1 VTGCCC
7 PGDYDRFFGRRFA
20 RRLAKKYRKRGLN
33 RTSRKMADFLR
44 ERGIEDATVLE
55 IGGSVGEI
63 EIELLKAGAARAQN
77 LELSSAYEED
87 ARELAEEA
95 GVGGRVD
102 WRIHDI
108 AADPEAV
115 EPADIVVMN
124 RVVCCYPDYKR
135 LLGAAAD
142 HARHAIVFSY
152 PPRNALIRAFYGVF
166 NLAMRLMRRGFRG
179 FAHPPSAML
188 AVLEARGLR
197 RTYDNH
203 VGIWQVAGLERAS

>member
-55 IGGSVGEI
+55 IGGGVGEI

>member
-1 VTGCCC
+1 MTGCCC
-7 PGDYDRFFGRRFA
+7 PGDYDRFFGKRFA
-20 RRLAKKYRKRGLN
+20 RRLAKKYRKRGLDKTA
-33 RTSRKMADFLR
+33 RRMTDFLR
-44 ERGIEDATVLE
+44 ERGIDGVTVLE
-55 IGGSVGEI
+55 IGGGVGEI

-87 ARELAEEA
+87 ARKLAEEA

-124 RVVCCYPDYKR
+124 RVVCCYPDYER

-142 HARHAIVFSY
+142 HI
-152 PPRNALIRAFYGVF
+152 G
-166 NLAMRLMRRGFRG
+166 
-179 FAHPPSAML
+179 
-188 AVLEARGLR
+188 
-197 RTYDNH
+197 
-203 VGIWQVAGLERAS
+203 RASCRERVFRTV

>member
-33 RTSRKMADFLR
+33 KTSRKMADFLR
-44 ERGIEDATVLE
+44 ERGIEGATVLE
-55 IGGSVGEI
+55 IGGGVGEI

-124 RVVCCYPDYKR
+124 RVVCCYPDYRR

>member
-33 RTSRKMADFLR
+33 KTSRKMADFLR
-44 ERGIEDATVLE
+44 ERGIEGATVLE
-55 IGGSVGEI
+55 IGGGVGEI